1 MDSPQ
6 AILAAKLVSIPLAFT
21 AAGYG
26 LCASHNIVPRLY
38 PEPVGVATPIFAHV
52 FRTGGSIVVPAALTS
67 VLASAYLAYSLPA
80 QRRLWTIAAVST
92 LVTLPWTRIVMIPGI
107 NRLIAISVDL
117 ALQTKSDVSGEH
129 VALLK
134 AWASQNYARTFLF
147 FTGGFA
153 GLLASLTA

>member
-21 AAGYG
+21 ATGYG

-38 PEPVGVATPIFAHV
+38 SEPVGIATSLFAHV
-52 FRTGGSIVVPAALTS
+52 FRIGGSIVVPAALTS
-67 VLASAYLAYSLPA
+67 VLASAYLAYYVPA

-107 NRLIAISVDL
+107 NRLIAISVDS
-117 ALQTKSDVSGEH
+117 ALQTKSEANGEH
-129 VALLK
+129 LALLK
-134 AWASQNYARTFLF
+134 AWVSQNYIRTFAF

>member
-26 LCASHNIVPRLY
+26 LCASQNIVPRLY
-38 PEPVGVATPIFAHV
+38 PEPVGVATPLFAHV

-80 QRRLWTIAAVST
+80 RRRLWTIAAVST
-92 LVTLPWTRIVMIPGI
+92 LVSLPWTRAVMIPGI
-107 NRLIAISVDL
+107 NRLIAISVDS
-117 ALQTKSDVSGEH
+117 ALQAQSEASGEH

-134 AWASQNYARTFLF
+134 AWVSQNWVRTAMF
-147 FTGGFA
+147 FTGGLA
-153 GLLASLTA
+153 GLMASLTA

>member
-26 LCASHNIVPRLY
+26 LCASQNVVPRLY
-38 PEPVGVATPIFAHV
+38 PEPVGIATPLFAHV

-80 QRRLWTIAAVST
+80 RRRLWTIAAVST
-92 LVTLPWTRIVMIPGI
+92 LVSLPWTRAVMIPGI
-107 NRLIAISVDL
+107 NRLISISVDS
-117 ALQTKSDVSGEH
+117 ALQAQSEASGEH

-134 AWASQNYARTFLF
+134 AWVSQNWVRTAMF
-147 FTGGFA
+147 FTGGLA
-153 GLLASLTA
+153 GLMASLTA